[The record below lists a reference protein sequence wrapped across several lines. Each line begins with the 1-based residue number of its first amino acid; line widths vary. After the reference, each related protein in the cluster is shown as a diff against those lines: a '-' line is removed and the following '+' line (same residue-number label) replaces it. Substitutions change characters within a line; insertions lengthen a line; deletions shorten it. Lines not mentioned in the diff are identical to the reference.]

1 MNTILTQYRKN
12 ELPFNPFYE
21 CFQVNIIPVISKA
34 DTLTPDECH
43 EFKREILREI
53 ELHKISIYQFPDGA
67 DEEENKLN
75 KKLKERIPF
84 AVIGSNAV
92 LVSQPTKAIWLS
104 FFQQINEKRVRARQY
119 PWGIAEIENEEHCD
133 FKILRNMLIRTHM
146 QVTNNSIGYHLAW
159 F

>member
-1 MNTILTQYRKN
+1 M
-12 ELPFNPFYE
+12 
-21 CFQVNIIPVISKA
+21 NIIPVISKA

-67 DEEENKLN
+67 DEEENKMN

-92 LVSQPTKAIWLS
+92 LVSFVETCRENQIILY
-104 FFQQINEKRVRARQY
+104 FQQINEKRVRARQY

-146 QVTNNSIGYHLAW
+146 QVSNNLS

>member
-1 MNTILTQYRKN
+1 MTRWVD
-12 ELPFNPFYE
+12 PFVFR
-21 CFQVNIIPVISKA
+21 FWHQHTKVNIIPVISKA

-67 DEEENKLN
+67 DEEENKMN

-92 LVSQPTKAIWLS
+92 LVSFVEAWWENQIILY
-104 FFQQINEKRVRARQY
+104 FQQINEKRVRARQY

-146 QVTNNSIGYHLAW
+146 QVSNNLS

>member
-1 MNTILTQYRKN
+1 M
-12 ELPFNPFYE
+12 
-21 CFQVNIIPVISKA
+21 
-34 DTLTPDECH
+34 TPDECH

-92 LVSQPTKAIWLS
+92 LVRFSL
-104 FFQQINEKRVRARQY
+104 EKLKKC
-119 PWGIAEIENEEHCD
+119 ENLFRKFNQFCD
-133 FKILRNMLIRTHM
+133 TEKCSELQSSLD
-146 QVTNNSIGYHLAW
+146 QG
-159 F
+159 